1 MTNMATGGVLEVRL
15 SGAGAAWGPVCDDRF
30 DQNGNQVGARPRCRC
45 VRPLVHSTPA
55 SLG

>member
-1 MTNMATGGVLEVRL
+1 MATGGVLEVRL

-30 DQNGNQVGARPRCRC
+30 DENGNQVGARSRCRF
-45 VRPLVHSTPA
+45 VRPLVHCTPA